1 MTQSS
6 QMIVQYTCTYPES
19 SGSHGTFVSSTGVLV
34 DRNLTQLQN
43 SLNSSTIR
51 SLGFQIHQHKMIIGT
66 PWKISQL
73 CSEKV
78 LKNIRLFAYP
88 IKQY

>member
-1 MTQSS
+1 MTLSS
-6 QMIVQYTCTYPES
+6 QVIVQYICTYSES

-34 DRNLTQLQN
+34 DRNLAQLQN
-43 SLNSSTIR
+43 PLHSSTIR

-73 CSEKV
+73 YCEKV
-78 LKNIRLFAYP
+78 PVL
-88 IKQY
+88 